1 MTLPAPSQ
9 SVDKPMTGITSGRVT
24 RADGGWPS
32 RLVDQMPALVLL
44 GLCTLSALASDRFA
58 SGANLS
64 NVLLQAAVLT
74 VITIGMTFVIIGG
87 GFDLSVG
94 SVVALSGCVGAE
106 LMLRAGI
113 GAGVA
118 GGVATGLVVGL
129 INGSVVAN
137 LGVSPFIATLGTM
150 VLVRGVALLLTSG
163 APVVG
168 DAGLPPAFISFGS
181 ERWLGVP
188 LLVWTAVALVL
199 AFAWTLHR
207 TAYGI
212 RVFAVG
218 GNREAAY
225 LSGVAVSRI
234 TVSTYAIS
242 GFTAG
247 IAGVMLASRLQS
259 GQPTAGEF
267 YELNSIAAVVLGGA
281 ALHGG
286 EGKLYKSMIGVLI
299 MTVLANSLNLIGVDS
314 YWQRIAIGV
323 VIIAAA
329 AADQA
334 RRRRR

>member
-1 MTLPAPSQ
+1 MTQPAAPES
-9 SVDKPMTGITSGRVT
+9 
-24 RADGGWPS
+24 ADPALQ
-32 RLVDQMPALVLL
+32 RLAAKGPAASWGARLSDHVPALVLL
-44 GLCTLSALASDRFA
+44 VLCGFSAILSERFL
-58 SGANLS
+58 SPANLS

-74 VITIGMTFVIIGG
+74 VITIGMTYVIVGG

-94 SVVALSGCVGAE
+94 SIIGLSGVVGAW
-106 LMLRAGI
+106 LMLKVGI
-113 GAGVA
+113 GAGIA

-129 INGSVVAN
+129 INGAVVAR

-150 VLVRGVALLLTSG
+150 VLVRGLALLLTGG

-168 DAGLPPAFISFGS
+168 DDGLPQAFIAFGS
-181 ERWLGVP
+181 GRWLGVP
-188 LLVWTAVALVL
+188 LLVWTAAALCIVFGW
-199 AFAWTLHR
+199 ALHR
-207 TAYGI
+207 TAFGV

-225 LSGVAVSRI
+225 LSGIAVDRITMATYAVSGI
-234 TVSTYAIS
+234 
-242 GFTAG
+242 TAG
-247 IAGVMLASRLQS
+247 IAGVMLAARLQS

-286 EGKLYKSMIGVLI
+286 EGKLYKSMVGVLI

-314 YWQRIAIGV
+314 YWQRIAIGL

>member
-1 MTLPAPSQ
+1 MTPSHAATGPGAPWS
-9 SVDKPMTGITSGRVT
+9 
-24 RADGGWPS
+24 A
-32 RLVDQMPALVLL
+32 RLFDHVPALVLL
-44 GLCTLSALASDRFA
+44 VLCGVSAILSERFLSA
-58 SGANLS
+58 ANLG

-74 VITIGMTFVIIGG
+74 VITIGMTYVIVGG

-94 SVVALSGCVGAE
+94 SIVALSGVVGAE

-113 GAGVA
+113 GAGIA
-118 GGVATGLVVGL
+118 GGVVTGLIVGL
-129 INGSVVAN
+129 VNGAVVAR

-150 VLVRGVALLLTSG
+150 VLVRGFALLLTGG

-168 DAGLPPAFISFGS
+168 DDGLPKAFVAFAS

-188 LLVWTAVALVL
+188 LLVWTAAALCVVFGW
-199 AFAWTLHR
+199 ALHR
-207 TAYGI
+207 TAYGV

-225 LSGVAVSRI
+225 LSGIAVDRI
-234 TVSTYAIS
+234 TLSTYAVS
-242 GFTAG
+242 GITAG
-247 IAGVMLASRLQS
+247 IAGVLLASRLQS

-314 YWQRIAIGV
+314 YWQRIAIGL